1 MNSYP
6 TPHLLIA
13 ALFLLMLWTPVLAQ
27 EAQDVSD
34 TTLSDEVLRQE
45 VRDAVVIP
53 CVDEAFT
60 EMVKVAGLEEQ
71 VTVNDLKHALGPN
84 VVQPTNEFVTNV
96 VKQVRGEPDT
106 VRKGWYKIALGVCMN
121 MVKEKVRSENPLGT
135 AVSRKSGSLAQSQ
148 GKAPAIPDRTKLWD
162 QMKELDAIVN
172 QQATEFEEMEQE
184 RLYAVERRQ
193 ASVPEAV
200 RQETLQQC
208 KKKFERI
215 EKAGFGGGSW
225 SLLQSCVSNEL
236 DAYLDLK
243 KTYGDSLSDGTDS
256 TR

>member
-1 MNSYP
+1 MNPYP

-13 ALFLLMLWTPVLAQ
+13 AFFLLMLWTPVLAQ

-45 VRDAVVIP
+45 VRDAVVTP

-121 MVKEKVRSENPLGT
+121 MVKEKVREREPVGGCC
-135 AVSRKSGSLAQSQ
+135 APEIRIVS
-148 GKAPAIPDRTKLWD
+148 GKHRESACHP
-162 QMKELDAIVN
+162 ES
-172 QQATEFEEMEQE
+172 
-184 RLYAVERRQ
+184 RQ
-193 ASVPEAV
+193 AVGPD
-200 RQETLQQC
+200 
-208 KKKFERI
+208 ERTRCH
-215 EKAGFGGGSW
+215 G
-225 SLLQSCVSNEL
+225 QSTGN
-236 DAYLDLK
+236 
-243 KTYGDSLSDGTDS
+243 
-256 TR
+256 